1 VLLEFDLPIPKTRSM
16 ASSNS
21 NGFRLGLEY
30 LIPLAFLL
38 LIAGGPIQQLLFGD
52 RTSSLLSTNE
62 APVLDAEKLVVPD
75 ANLACPP
82 HSYET
87 HILSTEP
94 LVVYISGFLSNTE
107 ADHLVE
113 IR

>member
-1 VLLEFDLPIPKTRSM
+1 MT
-16 ASSNS
+16 SSNS

-38 LIAGGPIQQLLFGD
+38 LIAGGPIQQFLFGD
-52 RTSSLLSTNE
+52 RSSSLLSTNE

-75 ANLACPP
+75 ASLRCPH

-94 LVVYISGFLSNTE
+94 LVVYIPGFLSDAE

>member
-1 VLLEFDLPIPKTRSM
+1 MLPRFDLPIPTPTNM
-16 ASSNS
+16 TGSNN

-38 LIAGGPIQQLLFGD
+38 LIAGGPIQQFLFGD

-94 LVVYISGFLSNTE
+94 LVVYISGFVSDAE
-107 ADHLVE
+107 ADHLVD

>member
-1 VLLEFDLPIPKTRSM
+1 M
-16 ASSNS
+16 ASSNN

-38 LIAGGPIQQLLFGD
+38 LIAGGPIQQFLFGD
-52 RTSSLLSTNE
+52 RTTSLLSTHE
-62 APVLDAEKLVVPD
+62 IPVLDAEKLVVPD

-94 LVVYISGFLSNTE
+94 LVVYISGFLSDAE